1 MAKETPQRVEQHRN
15 PARLDGPAAPNP
27 AQPSALVEALFP
39 GGVAAAEL
47 RAPGD
52 PAQLDPEEALSVAR
66 AVPKRVGE
74 FAAGRLCAR
83 SALARFGIASFAVR
97 ARPRSPAALARG
109 ARRQH
114 HAYEGFCA
122 AVVGEQARF
131 VGLGLDS
138 ENADAVSP
146 DLWPSICIAAELAW
160 IDSLPASSAL
170 GRRPLVF
177 AAKEAF
183 YKCQYPSTGEW
194 LSFSDLRIV
203 PRERALLEGSFDVE
217 AQRTL
222 QALAPQ
228 RAGASYPLRTAY
240 RFHEEFV
247 SVGVALHARERLRG
261 SRLIGLV
268 VAEQLDD
275 RQKNDLD
282 VEHRRPVPQVIEI
295 VIDARLHLLELRG
308 LAAAAV
314 HLRKPGD
321 AGQHLVADHVALNEF
336 AVLLVVRDR
345 VRSGPTRLM
354 RP

>member
-1 MAKETPQRVEQHRN
+1 VSSSTQSRQVV
-15 PARLDGPAAPNP
+15 GPAAPNP
-27 AQPSALVEALFP
+27 ARPSALVESLFP

-97 ARPRSPAALARG
+97 AARDRQPLWPAGLVG
-109 ARRQH
+109 SITHTQ
-114 HAYEGFCA
+114 GFCA

-160 IDSLPASSAL
+160 IASLPARQRTRAAT
-170 GRRPLVF
+170 LVF

-247 SVGVALHARERLRG
+247 SVGVALVRG
-261 SRLIGLV
+261 SG
-268 VAEQLDD
+268 
-275 RQKNDLD
+275 
-282 VEHRRPVPQVIEI
+282 
-295 VIDARLHLLELRG
+295 
-308 LAAAAV
+308 
-314 HLRKPGD
+314 
-321 AGQHLVADHVALNEF
+321 
-336 AVLLVVRDR
+336 
-345 VRSGPTRLM
+345 
-354 RP
+354 

>member
-1 MAKETPQRVEQHRN
+1 VSSSTQSRQVG
-15 PARLDGPAAPNP
+15 GPAAPNP
-27 AQPSALVEALFP
+27 AQPSALVESLFP

-66 AVPKRVGE
+66 AVPKRLGE

-97 ARPRSPAALARG
+97 VARDRQPLWPAGLVG
-109 ARRQH
+109 SITHTQ
-114 HAYEGFCA
+114 GFCA

-146 DLWPSICIAAELAW
+146 DLRPSICIAAELAW
-160 IDSLPASSAL
+160 IASLPARQRTRAAT
-170 GRRPLVF
+170 LVF

-203 PRERALLEGSFDVE
+203 PREQALFEGSFDVE

-247 SVGVALHARERLRG
+247 SVGVALVRG
-261 SRLIGLV
+261 SG
-268 VAEQLDD
+268 
-275 RQKNDLD
+275 
-282 VEHRRPVPQVIEI
+282 
-295 VIDARLHLLELRG
+295 
-308 LAAAAV
+308 
-314 HLRKPGD
+314 
-321 AGQHLVADHVALNEF
+321 
-336 AVLLVVRDR
+336 
-345 VRSGPTRLM
+345 
-354 RP
+354 

>member
-1 MAKETPQRVEQHRN
+1 VSSSTQSRQVV
-15 PARLDGPAAPNP
+15 GPAAPNP
-27 AQPSALVEALFP
+27 ARPSALVESLFP

-97 ARPRSPAALARG
+97 AARDRQPLWPAGLVG
-109 ARRQH
+109 SITHTQ
-114 HAYEGFCA
+114 GFCA

-160 IDSLPASSAL
+160 IASLPARQRTRAAT
-170 GRRPLVF
+170 LVF

-228 RAGASYPLRTAY
+228 RAGASYPLCTAY

-247 SVGVALHARERLRG
+247 SVGVALVRG
-261 SRLIGLV
+261 SG
-268 VAEQLDD
+268 
-275 RQKNDLD
+275 
-282 VEHRRPVPQVIEI
+282 
-295 VIDARLHLLELRG
+295 
-308 LAAAAV
+308 
-314 HLRKPGD
+314 
-321 AGQHLVADHVALNEF
+321 
-336 AVLLVVRDR
+336 
-345 VRSGPTRLM
+345 
-354 RP
+354 